1 MPSQF
6 VTRSLGHATGRIP
19 GLRRIPVVRLLAIGE
34 VGLIARDHLL
44 RLTPAERRQL
54 LTLMREARGRPSRLT
69 RAQHEEL
76 ADLVAKL
83 EPRVLAAEAVH
94 RLSPVPVPRRLVAGR
109 RRRPA
114 AAKRTR

>member
-34 VGLIARDHLL
+34 VGLIARNHLL
-44 RLTPAERRQL
+44 RLTPEERRQL
-54 LTLMREARGRPSRLT
+54 LALMREARGRPSSLSKDQR
-69 RAQHEEL
+69 EEL

-94 RLSPVPVPRRLVAGR
+94 RLSPVPVPMRLMAGR
-109 RRRPA
+109 RRRPTA
-114 AAKRTR
+114 ADRSR